1 MTVGDEKNLTGHF
14 GLRHAANC
22 LFSEVDMSSVPYLG
36 HLPQDLL
43 GTSALDYYHP
53 SDLQELKN
61 VYNSGINPWFDFR
74 LIILFQR
81 VGISRS

>member
-1 MTVGDEKNLTGHF
+1 MLVGDEKNLTGHF

-61 VYNSGINPWFDFR
+61 VYNSGT
-74 LIILFQR
+74 LIDHLLPHLT
-81 VGISRS
+81 